1 MHQLIDI
8 FINTILV
15 CILLADY
22 RCYEKTEF
30 EMDLIRCFLATLL
43 LVFSGQSLALFMPEG
58 FTVTSDA
65 AAESDGGCG
74 SRTIELWEFGES

>member
-1 MHQLIDI
+1 
-8 FINTILV
+8 
-15 CILLADY
+15 
-22 RCYEKTEF
+22 
-30 EMDLIRCFLATLL
+30 MDLIRCFLATLL